1 MRCLLGWLSLRRA
14 KGPCLSPGLLGR
26 SRGWGDLAV
35 PQHPPRP
42 GERQEGRLGAAWVNL
57 GPGPFSENSLEGNRS
72 CSSLSLYCQVSDKT
86 VGLVY

>member
-35 PQHPPRP
+35 PQPPP
-42 GERQEGRLGAAWVNL
+42 GRVRDRKAAW
-57 GPGPFSENSLEGNRS
+57 GPPG
-72 CSSLSLYCQVSDKT
+72 
-86 VGLVY
+86 